1 MATSEKINIRG
12 LDFDNVTMDEALDLI
27 DDAIKAGQRY
37 IVFTPNAEIVQ
48 MTLEDE
54 SFREIVRSA
63 DMLVPD
69 GAGVVLASK
78 ILKKRLKTKV
88 AGCELAERLVEKSA
102 KGDLKIFFYGSKPET
117 DEGMPVCELAEKR
130 LAEKYEGFKC
140 VGTSHGYVK
149 QDGMDALVEKIN
161 SSGADVLFVCLGVPM
176 QEKWISENAHRLTP
190 RVIIGL
196 GGTLDVFAGT
206 VRRAPRFF
214 IKANLEWLYRL
225 LCEPKRLGRMMKLPK
240 FIFGTVWVRLTK
252 KEEMA
257 DK

>member
-1 MATSEKINIRG
+1 MVKREKINIRG
-12 LDFDNVTMDEALDLI
+12 LDFDNVTMDEALSLI
-27 DDAIKAGQRY
+27 YSAIREERRCV
-37 IVFTPNAEIVQ
+37 VFTPNAEIVQ

-54 SFREIVRSA
+54 SFRGIVRSA

-78 ILKKRLKTKV
+78 ILKRKLKGKV
-88 AGCELAERLVEKSA
+88 AGCELAERLVEGSA
-102 KGDLKIFFYGSKPET
+102 KGDFKIFFYGSKPET
-117 DEGMPVCELAEKR
+117 DAGMPVCELAEKR
-130 LAEKYEGFKC
+130 LSEKYQGFKC
-140 VGTSHGYVK
+140 AGKSHGYVK
-149 QDGMDALVEKIN
+149 ADGMDALIEKIN
-161 SSGADVLFVCLGVPM
+161 SSGADILFVCLGVPM
-176 QEKWISENAHRLTP
+176 QEKWIAENKDRLAP

-206 VRRAPRFF
+206 VRRAPKFF

-240 FIFGTVWVRLTK
+240 FIFGTIWAKLTK
-252 KEEMA
+252 KETA